1 MKGKAHSGS
10 DSGNGVPINH
20 FSKEENFFRQ
30 RRREHRRVAF
40 PFLSSFVTLE
50 KEMVFSGQD
59 LDGLWLYD
67 DYDMGVYLFAFSVS
81 ATAVERND
89 ALLVSPSLCIVYFFI
104 GLQLCNATVVY
115 SMRWGCTPRARLGV
129 YYCHDRYGWTDEA
142 ISRCF
147 AS

>member
-67 DYDMGVYLFAFSVS
+67 DHDMGIYLFAFWFPPP
-81 ATAVERND
+81 
-89 ALLVSPSLCIVYFFI
+89 LLREMMHF
-104 GLQLCNATVVY
+104 
-115 SMRWGCTPRARLGV
+115 
-129 YYCHDRYGWTDEA
+129 
-142 ISRCF
+142 
-147 AS
+147 